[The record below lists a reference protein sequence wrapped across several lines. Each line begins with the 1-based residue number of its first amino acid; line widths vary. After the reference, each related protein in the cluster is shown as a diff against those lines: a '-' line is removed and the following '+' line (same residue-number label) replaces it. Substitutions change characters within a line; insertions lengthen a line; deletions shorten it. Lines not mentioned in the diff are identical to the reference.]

1 MTQQVSALFATEYQ
15 EDVHLVFQRV
25 GSYLKATVRN
35 KNSVVGSSTK
45 FNVAGKGTAST
56 KSRHGQVPPMNADRS
71 LVTCTLEDWYA
82 GDWVDDLD
90 TAKHETDEKQTIA
103 RSGAM
108 ALGRKTDELILT
120 ALDGVAASQEIA
132 FTVTNAQ
139 TVENSLLLMVEKLM
153 GGDVPNDGQNFGALT
168 PRAWNQ
174 AMKVESF
181 NSSDFVGADGQT
193 FKGGPV
199 TGGKFKDWNGVKW
212 QFHTG
217 LPGVGTATAENYAY
231 HKSAVGFAM
240 AKHAK
245 NNASNPAIM
254 ADITWHG
261 DHAAWFINHM
271 FSAGACRIE
280 DVGIVESTI
289 DDTAALVTA

>member
-1 MTQQVSALFATEYQ
+1 MTQQVSALFQTEYQ
-15 EDVHLVFQRV
+15 EDVHLVFQRT
-25 GSYLKATVRN
+25 GSYLKPTVRN
-35 KNSVVGSSTK
+35 KPSVVGSSTK

-90 TAKHETDEKQTIA
+90 TAKHDTDEKQTIA
-103 RSGAM
+103 NTGAM
-108 ALGRKTDELILT
+108 ALGRKSDELIIAALNGVGSGQELAWTLT
-120 ALDGVAASQEIA
+120 NKE
-132 FTVTNAQ
+132 
-139 TVENSLLLMVEKLM
+139 TVENSLLLMTELLF
-153 GGDVPNDGQNFGALT
+153 GGDVPNDGQNYGLLT
-168 PRAWNQ
+168 LRAWNQ

-181 NSSDFVGADGQT
+181 NNADFVGVDGQE
-193 FKGGPV
+193 FRKGPS
-199 TGGKFKDWNGVKW
+199 TGGKFKDWNGIKW

-217 LPGVGTATAENYAY
+217 LPGVGTATAETYVYN
-231 HKSAVGFAM
+231 KTAVGFAM

-261 DHAAWFINHM
+261 DHAAWFVNHM

-280 DVGIVESTI
+280 DAGIVESTL
-289 DDTAALVTA
+289 DDTAAIVTS

>member
-15 EDVHLVFQRV
+15 EDVHLVFQRT
-25 GSYLKATVRN
+25 GSYLKSTVRQ
-35 KNSVVGSSTK
+35 KPSVVGSSTK

-71 LVTCTLEDWYA
+71 LVTCTLEDWFA

-103 RSGAM
+103 KSGAN
-108 ALGRKTDELILT
+108 ALGRKADELIL
-120 ALDGVAASQEIA
+120 AAMNGVGSGQELA
-132 FTVTNAQ
+132 FTVTNKE
-139 TVENSLLLMVEKLM
+139 TVENSLLLMTELLF
-153 GGDVPNDGQNFGALT
+153 GADVPNDGNAYGALT

-181 NSSDFVGADGQT
+181 NNSDFVGTDGQSFRT
-193 FKGGPV
+193 GPDV
-199 TGGKFKDWNGVKW
+199 AGKFKDWNGVKW
-212 QFHTG
+212 QMHTG
-217 LPGVGTATAENYAY
+217 LPGKGTATAENYVY
-231 HKSAVGFAM
+231 HMSAVGFAM

-261 DHAAWFINHM
+261 DHAAHFVNHM

-280 DVGIVESTI
+280 DAGIVESTI
-289 DDTAALVTA
+289 DDTAAIVTA